1 MSRPR
6 RLYLSKEGKYYYIEN
21 NKKKYIRVPPGM
33 SQKQVQTINI
43 KNIVGGPARRMRRK
57 KKKTKIAYQKR
68 VVKDTGDMIRGYTAG
83 LPLYYFTPQ
92 KNITIDIATKA
103 SDTTIDKLVDLL
115 KGATPVIKTP
125 KMEPPPVVEPKIPKF
140 TEMKPE
146 PKTEPRPRTPPSRT
160 AQDVLRDLE
169 KEDFLTPEQKRFKSF
184 LEKESATRKEFIKKD
199 KEPSET
205 DFTKKIEGFRKRIA
219 EQKEVLK
226 DVQKS
231 RETFEKKINELEP
244 ILEPIAPGLKKK
256 IDQLSPEQ
264 RYEFYRKRGE
274 RLAEKDIREMRARAE
289 DSKENIDMGEEKTM
303 DGKGD
308 DGLYN
313 DQIQNIL
320 QKRIK
325 NFVPVVPADK
335 VEDLLRYVGRGQKV
349 FSAVVNTD
357 NSSGEG
363 KHWTCVFFDNRDD
376 FPSCEFFDPLAED
389 GKPPEALLS
398 VMRKISKRMNP
409 EKYFK
414 YKFNKI
420 RRQSLLTSNCGYHVC
435 KFIEDRY
442 DGIPFSEASGY
453 DDYMKRQK
461 GDGYEAPDD
470 SKDGE
475 KEIKPY
481 MSLLK
486 KNFSSYL

>member
-6 RLYLSKEGKYYYIEN
+6 RLYLSNEGKYYYIEN
-21 NKKKYIRVPPGM
+21 NKKKFIRVPPGM
-33 SQKQVQTINI
+33 SQKQVQAINI
-43 KNIVGGPARRMRRK
+43 RNIIGGPARRMRRK

-92 KNITIDIATKA
+92 KNITIDIAKKA
-103 SDTTIDKLVDLL
+103 ADTTIDKLVDLL
-115 KGATPVIKTP
+115 KGATPVINAP
-125 KMEPPPVVEPKIPKF
+125 KMPPPPVSERRPRMP
-140 TEMKPE
+140 TPPPPE
-146 PKTEPRPRTPPSRT
+146 RRPRVPTPPPPRPVPGRRRAIDELAEAINTEY
-160 AQDVLRDLE
+160 E
-169 KEDFLTPEQKRFKSF
+169 KS
-184 LEKESATRKEFIKKD
+184 KEFIRKARG
-199 KEPSET
+199 EVPITGRE
-205 DFTKKIEGFRKRIA
+205 IEI
-219 EQKEVLK
+219 
-226 DVQKS
+226 
-231 RETFEKKINELEP
+231 
-244 ILEPIAPGLKKK
+244 
-256 IDQLSPEQ
+256 
-264 RYEFYRKRGE
+264 RKRGE
-274 RLAEKDIREMRARAE
+274 EMAEREIEMMKELRKMRRPPKDDFITRYIEGRDDSESSSISPWSTDE
-289 DSKENIDMGEEKTM
+289 DSKENTDMGEEKF
-303 DGKGD
+303 DGEGKKGD

-313 DQIQNIL
+313 DQIQDIL

-335 VEDLLRYVGRGQKV
+335 VEELLRYVGRGDKQ
-349 FSAVVNTD
+349 FAAVVNTD
-357 NSSGEG
+357 DSSGAG

-389 GKPPEALLS
+389 GKPSEALLS

-442 DGIPFSEASGY
+442 NGIPFSEASGY

-461 GDGYEAPDD
+461 GNGYEAPDD
-470 SKDGE
+470 SKEGE

>member
-21 NKKKYIRVPPGM
+21 NRKKYIRVPEGM
-33 SQKQVQTINI
+33 SQKQVQSINI
-43 KNIVGGPARRMRRK
+43 RNIIGGPARRMRRK

-68 VVKDTGDMIRGYTAG
+68 VVKDTGDMIRGYTGG

-92 KNITIDIATKA
+92 KNITIDIAKKA
-103 SDTTIDKLVDLL
+103 ADTTIDKLVDLL
-115 KGATPVIKTP
+115 KGATPVINAP
-125 KMEPPPVVEPKIPKF
+125 KIPPPPVSERKPAISKLAEAIN
-140 TEMKPE
+140 TEY
-146 PKTEPRPRTPPSRT
+146 
-160 AQDVLRDLE
+160 E
-169 KEDFLTPEQKRFKSF
+169 KS
-184 LEKESATRKEFIKKD
+184 KEFIRKARG
-199 KEPSET
+199 EVPITERE
-205 DFTKKIEGFRKRIA
+205 IE
-219 EQKEVLK
+219 V
-226 DVQKS
+226 
-231 RETFEKKINELEP
+231 
-244 ILEPIAPGLKKK
+244 
-256 IDQLSPEQ
+256 
-264 RYEFYRKRGE
+264 RKRGE
-274 RLAEKDIREMRARAE
+274 EMAEREIEMMKELRKMRRPPKDDFITRYIEGRDDSESSSISPWSTDE
-289 DSKENIDMGEEKTM
+289 DSKENTDMGEEKF
-303 DGKGD
+303 DGEGKKGD

-313 DQIQNIL
+313 DQIQDIL

-475 KEIKPY
+475 KEIRPY

>member
-21 NKKKYIRVPPGM
+21 NKIKFIRVPEGM

-43 KNIVGGPARRMRRK
+43 RNIIGGPARRMRRK

-92 KNITIDIATKA
+92 KNITIDIAKKA
-103 SDTTIDKLVDLL
+103 ADTTIDKLVDLL
-115 KGATPVIKTP
+115 KGATPVINAP
-125 KMEPPPVVEPKIPKF
+125 KIPPPPVSEKRPRMP
-140 TEMKPE
+140 TPPPPE
-146 PKTEPRPRTPPSRT
+146 RRPRVPTPPPPPRPVPGRRRAIDELAEAINTEY
-160 AQDVLRDLE
+160 E
-169 KEDFLTPEQKRFKSF
+169 KS
-184 LEKESATRKEFIKKD
+184 KEFIRKARG
-199 KEPSET
+199 EVPISGRE
-205 DFTKKIEGFRKRIA
+205 IEI
-219 EQKEVLK
+219 
-226 DVQKS
+226 
-231 RETFEKKINELEP
+231 
-244 ILEPIAPGLKKK
+244 
-256 IDQLSPEQ
+256 
-264 RYEFYRKRGE
+264 RKRGE
-274 RLAEKDIREMRARAE
+274 EIAEREIEMMNRLRRMRRPPSEE
-289 DSKENIDMGEEKTM
+289 DSESSISPWSTDESFGEGK
-303 DGKGD
+303 KGD

-357 NSSGEG
+357 DSSGAG

-376 FPSCEFFDPLAED
+376 FPSCEFFDPLAQD

-453 DDYMKRQK
+453 DDYMKRQR

>member
-6 RLYLSKEGKYYYIEN
+6 RLYLSNEGKYYYIEN
-21 NKKKYIRVPPGM
+21 NKKKFIRVPPGM
-33 SQKQVQTINI
+33 SQKQVQAINI
-43 KNIVGGPARRMRRK
+43 RNIIGGPARRMRRK

-92 KNITIDIATKA
+92 KNITIDIAKKA
-103 SDTTIDKLVDLL
+103 ADTTIDKLVDLL
-115 KGATPVIKTP
+115 KGATPVINAP
-125 KMEPPPVVEPKIPKF
+125 KMPPPPVSER
-140 TEMKPE
+140 KPE
-146 PKTEPRPRTPPSRT
+146 ISKLAEAINTEY
-160 AQDVLRDLE
+160 E
-169 KEDFLTPEQKRFKSF
+169 KS
-184 LEKESATRKEFIKKD
+184 KEFIRKARG
-199 KEPSET
+199 EVPITGRE
-205 DFTKKIEGFRKRIA
+205 IEI
-219 EQKEVLK
+219 
-226 DVQKS
+226 
-231 RETFEKKINELEP
+231 
-244 ILEPIAPGLKKK
+244 
-256 IDQLSPEQ
+256 
-264 RYEFYRKRGE
+264 RKRGE
-274 RLAEKDIREMRARAE
+274 EMAEREIEMMKELRKMRRPPKDDFITRYIEGRDDSESSSISPWSTDE
-289 DSKENIDMGEEKTM
+289 DSKENTDMGEEKF
-303 DGKGD
+303 DGEGKGD

-335 VEDLLRYVGRGQKV
+335 VEDLLRYVGRGDKQ
-349 FSAVVNTD
+349 FAAVVNTD
-357 NSSGEG
+357 NSSGAG

-376 FPSCEFFDPLAED
+376 FPSCEFFDPLAEH

>member
-6 RLYLSKEGKYYYIEN
+6 RLYLSNEGKYYYIEN
-21 NKKKYIRVPPGM
+21 NKKKFIRVPPGM
-33 SQKQVQTINI
+33 SQKQVQSINI
-43 KNIVGGPARRMRRK
+43 RNIIGGPARRMRRK

-92 KNITIDIATKA
+92 KNITIDIAKKA
-103 SDTTIDKLVDLL
+103 ADTTIDKLVDLL
-115 KGATPVIKTP
+115 KGATPVINAP
-125 KMEPPPVVEPKIPKF
+125 KMPPPPVSERRPRMP
-140 TEMKPE
+140 TPPPPE
-146 PKTEPRPRTPPSRT
+146 RRPRVPTPPPPPRPVPGRRRAIDELAEAINTEY
-160 AQDVLRDLE
+160 E
-169 KEDFLTPEQKRFKSF
+169 KS
-184 LEKESATRKEFIKKD
+184 KEFIRKARG
-199 KEPSET
+199 EVPISGRE
-205 DFTKKIEGFRKRIA
+205 IEI
-219 EQKEVLK
+219 
-226 DVQKS
+226 
-231 RETFEKKINELEP
+231 
-244 ILEPIAPGLKKK
+244 
-256 IDQLSPEQ
+256 
-264 RYEFYRKRGE
+264 RKRGE
-274 RLAEKDIREMRARAE
+274 EIAEREIEMMNRLRRMRRPPSEE
-289 DSKENIDMGEEKTM
+289 DSESSISPWSTDESFGE
-303 DGKGD
+303 GKGD

-335 VEDLLRYVGRGQKV
+335 VEELLRYVGRGQKV

-357 NSSGEG
+357 DSSGAG

>member
-1 MSRPR
+1 
-6 RLYLSKEGKYYYIEN
+6 
-21 NKKKYIRVPPGM
+21 M
-33 SQKQVQTINI
+33 SQKQVQAINI
-43 KNIVGGPARRMRRK
+43 RNIIGGPARRMRRK

-92 KNITIDIATKA
+92 KNITIDIAKKA
-103 SDTTIDKLVDLL
+103 ADTTIDKLVDLL
-115 KGATPVIKTP
+115 KGATPVINAP
-125 KMEPPPVVEPKIPKF
+125 KMPPPPVSER
-140 TEMKPE
+140 KPE
-146 PKTEPRPRTPPSRT
+146 ISKLAEAINTEY
-160 AQDVLRDLE
+160 E
-169 KEDFLTPEQKRFKSF
+169 KS
-184 LEKESATRKEFIKKD
+184 KEFIRKARG
-199 KEPSET
+199 EVPITGRE
-205 DFTKKIEGFRKRIA
+205 IEI
-219 EQKEVLK
+219 
-226 DVQKS
+226 
-231 RETFEKKINELEP
+231 
-244 ILEPIAPGLKKK
+244 
-256 IDQLSPEQ
+256 
-264 RYEFYRKRGE
+264 RKRGE
-274 RLAEKDIREMRARAE
+274 EMAEREIEMMKELRKMRRPPKDDFITRYIEGRDDSESSSISPWSTDE
-289 DSKENIDMGEEKTM
+289 DSKENTDMGEEKF
-303 DGKGD
+303 DGEGKKGD

-313 DQIQNIL
+313 DQIQDIL

-335 VEDLLRYVGRGQKV
+335 VEDLLRYVGRGDKQ
-349 FSAVVNTD
+349 FAAVVNTD
-357 NSSGEG
+357 DSSGAG

-389 GKPPEALLS
+389 GKPSEALLS

-442 DGIPFSEASGY
+442 NGIPFSEASGY

-461 GDGYEAPDD
+461 GNGYEAPDD
-470 SKDGE
+470 SKEGE
-475 KEIKPY
+475 KEVKPY